1 MSDLLESKIS
11 NYKINFVHNEIY
23 KKTDT
28 LYSFWCARNSFD
40 DDVLCLYSDLIFE
53 DKIISNILNTNFG
66 ICLTVGQPGKIIDNH
81 TVFTNNKIVKRINTN
96 LSTKQ
101 ANGQYIGIT
110 KYSLNSMT
118 AIKQILSEFYARNN
132 LSGEIVRMY
141 EKLLNDGYRVNAC
154 FTRNLK
160 WFNVNNIDSL
170 KLARKFF
177 CN

>member
-53 DKIISNILNTNFG
+53 DEIISNILDTNFD
-66 ICLTVGQPGKIIDNH
+66 ICLTVGQLGKIIDNH
-81 TVFTNNKIVKRINTN
+81 TVFTNNKIVKRINAN
-96 LSTKQ
+96 LSREQ

-110 KYSLNSMT
+110 KYSLNNMIT
-118 AIKQILSEFYARNN
+118 IKQILSEFYAQND
-132 LSGEIVRMY
+132 LLGEIVQIY
-141 EKLLNDGYRVNAC
+141 EKLLNDGYRINAS

-160 WFNVNNIDSL
+160 WFNINNIDSL
-170 KLARKFF
+170 ELAGKSFR
-177 CN
+177 N